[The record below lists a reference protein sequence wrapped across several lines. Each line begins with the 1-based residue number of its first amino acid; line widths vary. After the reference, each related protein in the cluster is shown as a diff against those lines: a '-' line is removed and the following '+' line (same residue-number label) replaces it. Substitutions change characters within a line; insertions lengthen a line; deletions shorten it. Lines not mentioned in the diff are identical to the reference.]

1 MRAGIERSF
10 EPTREFGFAR
20 EIRTDAFCNAFAPR
34 TKTRNQNALE
44 AGGKELELRLCPQFA
59 SFPFYF
65 H

>member
-20 EIRTDAFCNAFAPR
+20 EIRTDAFCDAFAPR

-44 AGGKELELRLCPQFA
+44 A
-59 SFPFYF
+59 SSI
-65 H
+65 